1 MGQADLEAILKE
13 VGFFTKPEIITSIA
27 SGDDAGIIRL
37 SDELALI
44 QTVDVFT
51 AVVDDPRQYG
61 RIAAANSLSDVYAM
75 GGRPVTCLA
84 IMAIPAKDFPAWA
97 ASEMLTGANE
107 VAAEA
112 DAPIV
117 GGHSLKLPEPAFGLA
132 VTGIAHP
139 DKIIGADAA
148 QPGDAIVLTK
158 PLGSGIITTAGMSEK
173 APAKALDAA
182 IAVMSHLNRSA
193 SEAML
198 TLSRTAA
205 TDVTGFGML
214 GHLLH
219 ILEGSQVGARI
230 ELASVPLMQ
239 GAMELATGFVP
250 GGTAMNYEFA
260 GAFTDFGAADF
271 AQKMLLCDAQTSGG
285 LLIACP
291 NDELGELMAI
301 MGEKGEQPAVI
312 GQITER
318 SEHLVTI
325 V

>member
-1 MGQADLEAILKE
+1 MGQANLQAILEKID
-13 VGFFTKPEIITSIA
+13 FFTKPEIVTSIA
-27 SGDDAGIIRL
+27 NGDDAGVIRI
-37 SDELALI
+37 SDDLALI
-44 QTVDVFT
+44 QTVDIFT

-75 GGRPVTCLA
+75 GGRPLTCLA
-84 IMAIPAKDFPAWA
+84 IMAIPAKDFPEWVP
-97 ASEMLTGANE
+97 SELLAGANE

-132 VTGIAHP
+132 VTGVAHP
-139 DKIIGADAA
+139 DKIIKADAA
-148 QPGDAIVLTK
+148 QVGDVILLTK

-173 APAKALDAA
+173 APADVLNAA

-198 TLSRTAA
+198 TLSRAAA

-230 ELASVPLMQ
+230 ELASVPLMR
-239 GAMELATGFVP
+239 GARELAADFVP
-250 GGTAMNYEFA
+250 GGTAMNYEYA
-260 GAFTDFGAADF
+260 SRFTDFGSSDF

-291 NDELGELMAI
+291 KDELDGLLTTMK
-301 MGEKGEQPAVI
+301 EKSEHATVI
-312 GQITER
+312 GNITER
-318 SEHLVTI
+318 GKHLVTI

>member
-1 MGQADLEAILKE
+1 M
-13 VGFFTKPEIITSIA
+13 
-27 SGDDAGIIRL
+27 
-37 SDELALI
+37 
-44 QTVDVFT
+44 DVFT

-84 IMAIPAKDFPAWA
+84 IMAIPAKDFPGWV
-97 ASEMLTGANE
+97 ASEMLAGANE
-107 VAAEA
+107 VAEEA

-132 VTGIAHP
+132 VTGTAHP
-139 DKIIGADAA
+139 DRIIGANAA
-148 QPGDAIVLTK
+148 QPGDAILLTK
-158 PLGSGIITTAGMSEK
+158 PLGSGIITTAGMHEK
-173 APAKALDAA
+173 APAEVLNAA

-193 SEAML
+193 CEAML
-198 TLSRTAA
+198 KLSRAAA

-214 GHLLH
+214 GHLWH
-219 ILEGSQVGARI
+219 ILEGSQVAARI

-239 GAMELATGFVP
+239 GAMELATDFVP

-260 GAFTDFGAADF
+260 SAFTDFGAADF

-285 LLIACP
+285 LLITCP
-291 NDELGELMAI
+291 QNELKTFLADLQANGTPAA
-301 MGEKGEQPAVI
+301 AVI
-312 GQITER
+312 GHITKR
-318 SEHLVTI
+318 GEHLVNI

>member
-1 MGQADLEAILKE
+1 MGQADLQAILKE
-13 VGFFTKPEIITSIA
+13 VNFFTKPEIVTSIA
-27 SGDDAGIIRL
+27 NGDDAGVIRI
-37 SDELALI
+37 SDDLALI
-44 QTVDVFT
+44 QTVDIFT

-84 IMAIPAKDFPAWA
+84 IMAIPAKDFPQWV
-97 ASEMLTGANE
+97 ASEMLIGANE
-107 VAAEA
+107 VAAIA
-112 DAPIV
+112 DAPII

-148 QPGDAIVLTK
+148 QPGDAILLTK
-158 PLGSGIITTAGMSEK
+158 PLGSGIITTAGMNEK
-173 APAKALDAA
+173 APADVLDAA
-182 IAVMSHLNRSA
+182 IAIMSHLNRSA
-193 SEAML
+193 CEAML
-198 TLSRTAA
+198 TLSRTSA

-219 ILEGSQVGARI
+219 ILEASQVGARI
-230 ELASVPLMQ
+230 ELASVPLMK
-239 GAMELATGFVP
+239 GAKELAVDFVP

-260 GAFTDFGAADF
+260 SRFTDFGPADF

-285 LLIACP
+285 LLITCP
-291 NDELGELMAI
+291 KDELDELLTTMS
-301 MGEKGEQPAVI
+301 EKGEQPTVI
-312 GQITER
+312 GHITER
-318 SEHLVTI
+318 GEHLVTI